1 MSMTTVN
8 GKLYVS
14 RVLGGTGSQE
24 SQDEAGEAILRAYQD
39 WQAKQF
45 WSFLLKD
52 TTKPF
57 AISITTASNTTVT
70 PVTAGDLDFVNVGM
84 TFTNPSFTGTVTV
97 TAVTRGTDGV
107 VTSITVD
114 GTASASSTTTA
125 TWNQTIPIVA
135 GTNDYALPN
144 DFNSMYTLM
153 MVTNQR
159 VLTKRD
165 RRYWDRNNANTTQ
178 RGTPSEYTTYNPYSD
193 QTQNFGTQRLAFDC
207 VPDTADTLLARYYR
221 KFNTTGTYI
230 DVPDDLLYQFLD
242 YARGLLVANKAAKD
256 NPAAFLKSVA
266 DGAEAA
272 RENDMEPSEDN
283 DVDQCMKASYESPM
297 MNRRL
302 WGNGAFD
309 EMR

>member
-1 MSMTTVN
+1 
-8 GKLYVS
+8 
-14 RVLGGTGSQE
+14 
-24 SQDEAGEAILRAYQD
+24 
-39 WQAKQF
+39 
-45 WSFLLKD
+45 
-52 TTKPF
+52 
-57 AISITTASNTTVT
+57 
-70 PVTAGDLDFVNVGM
+70 VTAGDLDFVNPGM
-84 TFTNPSFTGTVTV
+84 TFTCASFTGTVTV

-193 QTQNFGTQRLAFDC
+193 LTQNYGTQHLVFDC
-207 VPDTADTLLARYYR
+207 IPDTADTLLLRYYR
-221 KFNTTGTYI
+221 RFNTTGTNV
-230 DVPDDLLYQFLD
+230 DMPDDMLYQFLD
-242 YARGLLVANKAAKD
+242 YARSLLVANKAAKD
-256 NPAAFLKSVA
+256 NPAAFLKSA
-266 DGAEAA
+266 SEGAEAA
-272 RENDMEPSEDN
+272 RQNDQEPSEDN
-283 DVDQCMKASYESPM
+283 DWDQCMKANYESPM

-302 WGNGAFD
+302 WGNGSFD
-309 EMR
+309 EFR